1 MEYKPVEVRTR
12 VVFLKIEDVNTKNES
27 FAAEVFIE
35 SCWEDNDLYKKL
47 YDDKNVD
54 KKTANEELA
63 KLKYDSNIHWSP
75 ELFVE
80 NAIGE
85 LKQETKHKF
94 ELIDRNSDTKSS
106 RNIKDYTI
114 LVIESRK
121 IKGNFYERLELYD
134 FPMDLQEISIK
145 LTSKRSLKEV
155 IVIENQN
162 NMSTVNKDGFLVQQ
176 EWDLFEYLRSQ
187 NDKVNDDWR
196 KLVRSQF
203 SVSCLIVRKSGF
215 YLYK

>member
-1 MEYKPVEVRTR
+1 MENKPIEVRTH

-35 SCWEDNDLYKKL
+35 SCWEDDNLYKKL
-47 YDDKNVD
+47 YSDKKVD
-54 KKTANEELA
+54 KKQANNELQ
-63 KLKYDSNIHWSP
+63 KLQYDPNIHWSP

-85 LKQETKHKF
+85 FKQEIKHRF
-94 ELIDRNSDTKSS
+94 ELIDRSSNQNS
-106 RNIKDYTI
+106 KDYTI

-121 IKGNFYERLELYD
+121 LKSNFYERLELYD

-145 LTSKRSLKEV
+145 ITSKRSLKEV
-155 IVIENQN
+155 IVLENQN
-162 NMSTVNKDGFLVQQ
+162 NMCTVNKDGFLVQQ
-176 EWDLFEYLRSQ
+176 EWDLFEYLRTQ
-187 NDKVNDDWR
+187 TDNVNDDWR

-203 SVSCLIVRKSGF
+203 SVSCLIVRKTGF